1 MDRYKMNLDLII
13 KNTSPS
19 FSDLKNFFEVNKSD
33 SFRYFDK
40 RDFSVIENHKYTCLY
55 RFNEDYI
62 GYGHIDQEDGKD
74 WLGIFISE
82 NYRGLGLGKM
92 IMDDLISKSDVI
104 HLTVDI
110 DNINAINLYR
120 KMEFQE
126 CKKENKYYLMVYKN
140 KNKING

>member
-1 MDRYKMNLDLII
+1 MDRNKINLDLIS

-19 FSDLKNFFEVNKSD
+19 LTNLKEFFELNKSD

-40 RDFSVIENHKYTCLY
+40 RDFGVIENHKYTCLY
-55 RFNEDYI
+55 SFNKDYI
-62 GYGHIDQEDGKD
+62 GYGHIDQEGDKN

-82 NYRGLGLGKM
+82 NYRGFGLGNL
-92 IMDDLISKSDVI
+92 IMNDLISKSDVI

-110 DNINAINLYR
+110 DNINAINLY
-120 KMEFQE
+120 KKIGFQE

-140 KNKING
+140 KNKIDG